1 MSDRRIISTNDF
13 GSGEKLVIQK
23 KRNTINISYCAL
35 GDGKGSRSIDKIRK
49 QFNKKKV
56 IYMDAVQ
63 ELINMNESEGFF
75 FKLLVDEHTYF
86 DLDAKKYIS
95 TSIVNIDTSKLS
107 NTEKNK
113 ITRGFKSLEKK
124 NIVRRVKR
132 GGHYCINPTM
142 LVVDEFNKE
151 YDYYM
156 SLNTT
161 YVNDDQD

>member
-1 MSDRRIISTNDF
+1 MSDRRIIATGDF
-13 GSGEKLVIQK
+13 ESGEELVIQK
-23 KRNTINISYCAL
+23 RRKTDKISYCAL
-35 GDGKGSRSIDKIRK
+35 GDGKGSRSIDRIRK
-49 QFNKKKV
+49 QFNKEKV

-86 DLDAKKYIS
+86 DLDAKKYIA
-95 TSIVNIDTSKLS
+95 TSIVSIDIFALS
-107 NTEKNK
+107 RTEKNK
-113 ITRGFKSLEKK
+113 VTRGFKSLEKK
-124 NIVRRVKR
+124 NIVRRIKR

-161 YVNDDQD
+161 YVENDQD